1 MGSCNLKWLC
11 VQIQNWVF
19 FSATASVDVETD
31 YKIQDTIKEAFADC
45 TVITI
50 AHR

>member
-1 MGSCNLKWLC
+1 MVMCSNTKLGF
-11 VQIQNWVF
+11 F

>member
-1 MGSCNLKWLC
+1 MCSNTKLG
-11 VQIQNWVF
+11 F
-19 FSATASVDVETD
+19 FSATASIDVETD